1 MNFEELVQSIQL
13 TEEQIS
19 AITSGM
25 QENGIFL
32 SAEENIDLRY
42 HKLKEEKDSL
52 SGQVSTLTKTVNDLK
67 KNNQDNEELQ
77 TTIQTLQETL
87 KQQQEDSRNA
97 AKAYELKDAL
107 KGKGVLDADYLIYKA
122 GGLEHFNFDA
132 ENHPIGL
139 DEMLAPYRKDAAMA
153 HLFQTE
159 PNKQAYH
166 PNGGNGGAGVRNPFA
181 KETRN
186 LTEQG
191 KMLRENPEQAR
202 AMAAAAGVKL

>member
-1 MNFEELVQSIQL
+1 MNFEELLQSIQL
-13 TEEQIS
+13 TGEQIS

-42 HKLKEEKDSL
+42 CKLKEEKDSL

-107 KGKGVLDADYLIYKA
+107 KGKVVLDLMRGNPMARRR
-122 GGLEHFNFDA
+122 GCRS
-132 ENHPIGL
+132 
-139 DEMLAPYRKDAAMA
+139 APR
-153 HLFQTE
+153 L
-159 PNKQAYH
+159 
-166 PNGGNGGAGVRNPFA
+166 
-181 KETRN
+181 
-186 LTEQG
+186 
-191 KMLRENPEQAR
+191 
-202 AMAAAAGVKL
+202 

>member
-1 MNFEELVQSIQL
+1 MQSIQL

-107 KGKGVLDADYLIYKA
+107 KGKGVLDADYL
-122 GGLEHFNFDA
+122 D
-132 ENHPIGL
+132 
-139 DEMLAPYRKDAAMA
+139 RKS
-153 HLFQTE
+153 
-159 PNKQAYH
+159 
-166 PNGGNGGAGVRNPFA
+166 V
-181 KETRN
+181 
-186 LTEQG
+186 
-191 KMLRENPEQAR
+191 
-202 AMAAAAGVKL
+202 V